1 MGRQSENQMG
11 RQISNRNYNWDFWK
25 FIAAVGVIL
34 VHAPYKGNLGSILSS
49 VGVLGVSFFYLIS
62 GYACYGEP
70 EKMCPKIKKRLLR
83 NGIITVLAVAWAL
96 AFSYYAMK
104 MEHLDIMWKMELKKP
119 VTYVRIILLGD
130 LEFFYGSH
138 LWFMVALLYCYVIFY
153 ILVRFRLKKVIYV
166 LTPIFLLARIVVETY
181 VNSFSGVSWHWSAN
195 ALIGGL
201 PMMLLGYVIAD
212 KKEKLVKI
220 PTWILIVGI
229 VLSAGAV
236 FAAMCFKVGKLNVF
250 QPFNILCSSLVL
262 ILGAKK
268 PHWSIVKPIS
278 YLGRKDSLY
287 IYLFHFYII
296 MVMYEVMNGMHLSS
310 KVIEWQLPLAVIIA
324 SIIVA
329 RVFSMLVD
337 LVKLPFKLRKKAAQ
351 RAKAAADL

>member
-1 MGRQSENQMG
+1 MGK
-11 RQISNRNYNWDFWK
+11 RNYNWDFWK
-25 FIAAVGVIL
+25 FIAAIGVIL
-34 VHAPYKGNLGSILSS
+34 VHAPYKGNLGQILSS
-49 VGVLGVSFFYLIS
+49 IGVLGVSFFYLIS
-62 GYACYGEP
+62 GYACCGEP
-70 EKMCPKIKKRLLR
+70 EKICPKIRKRLLR
-83 NGIITVLAVAWAL
+83 NGIITVLATAWAL

-104 MEHLDIMWKMELKKP
+104 MDNLDIMWKLTLKKP
-119 VTYVRIILLGD
+119 VTIVRIILLGD

-138 LWFMVALLYCYVIFY
+138 LWFMFALIYCYVIFY
-153 ILVRFRLKKVIYV
+153 FLVRFRLRKVIYV

-181 VNSFSGVSWHWSAN
+181 VNSYSVSWHWSAN

-212 KKEKLVKI
+212 KKEKLIKI
-220 PTWILIVGI
+220 PTWILITGI

-250 QPFNILCSSLVL
+250 QPFNIMCSSLIL

-268 PHWSIVKPIS
+268 PDWSIIKLVS

-296 MVMYEVMNGMHLSS
+296 MVMYEVMYGMHLSS
-310 KVIEWQLPLAVIIA
+310 KVIEWQLPLAVIVV
-324 SIIVA
+324 SIVVA

-337 LVKLPFKLRKKAAQ
+337 LVKLPFKLKKKAAQ

>member
-1 MGRQSENQMG
+1 MGK
-11 RQISNRNYNWDFWK
+11 RNYNWDFWK
-25 FIAAVGVIL
+25 FIAAIGVIL
-34 VHAPYKGNLGSILSS
+34 VHAPYKGNLGAVLSS

-70 EKMCPKIKKRLLR
+70 EKMCPKIRKRLLR
-83 NGIITVLAVAWAL
+83 NGIITVLATAWAL

-104 MEHLDIMWKMELKKP
+104 MDNLDIMWKMTLKKP
-119 VTYVRIILLGD
+119 VTWVRMILLGD

-138 LWFMVALLYCYVIFY
+138 LWFMFALIYCYVIFY
-153 ILVRFRLKKVIYV
+153 FLVRFRLRKVIYV

-181 VNSFSGVSWHWSAN
+181 VNSYSVSWHWSAN

-201 PMMLLGYVIAD
+201 PMLLLGYVIAD
-212 KKEKLVKI
+212 KKEKLIKI
-220 PTWILIVGI
+220 PTWILILGI

-250 QPFNILCSSLVL
+250 QPFNILCSSLIL
-262 ILGAKK
+262 ITGAKK
-268 PHWSIVKPIS
+268 PEWSIIKPFS

-296 MVMYEVMNGMHLSS
+296 MVMYEVMYGMHLSS
-310 KVIEWQLPLAVIIA
+310 KVIEWQLPLAVIVV
-324 SIIVA
+324 SIVVA
-329 RVFSMLVD
+329 RIFSMIVD
-337 LVKLPFKLRKKAAQ
+337 LVKLPFKLKKKAAQ